1 MTEVVDLLACMLLT
15 TGISTLASSEN
26 IGALEGW
33 LVGAK
38 VGSSVLGNK
47 VGSHVGSE
55 ELGVN
60 VGKGTVGE

>member
-1 MTEVVDLLACMLLT
+1 MLLT
-15 TGISTLASSEN
+15 TGISTLVSSEYV
-26 IGALEGW
+26 GALDGW
-33 LVGAK
+33 VMGAL
-38 VGSSVLGNK
+38 VGSSVLGIK

>member
-1 MTEVVDLLACMLLT
+1 MLLT
-15 TGISTLASSEN
+15 TGISTLVSSEYVGAFDGWVV
-26 IGALEGW
+26 GAL
-33 LVGAK
+33 
-38 VGSSVLGNK
+38 VGSSVLGIK